1 MIDVILSQRRAAR
14 SREIVVDQE
23 ETSKDKPIK
32 SILKSIS
39 WRVVGTIDTMIIS
52 YIITG
57 ELAMAASIG
66 GIEVFSKVLLY
77 YLHERA
83 WSRFSE

>member
-83 WSRFSE
+83 WSRFQ